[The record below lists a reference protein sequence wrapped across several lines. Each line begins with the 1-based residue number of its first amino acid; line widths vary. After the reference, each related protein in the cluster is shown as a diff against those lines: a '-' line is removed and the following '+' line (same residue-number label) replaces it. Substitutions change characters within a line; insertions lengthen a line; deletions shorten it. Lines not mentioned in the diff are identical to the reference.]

1 MFSTSLFS
9 YKPHP
14 CSYLATF
21 YWEIRFSICR
31 CFRKIAKSDYW
42 LRRVSPSVRPH
53 GTTRLPLDVFSWNFI
68 FEYFAKIYRE
78 DSNFHVSLTRAVS
91 ALREDIYTFLSCLA
105 HFLAWNISD
114 KSYVYWTVHHLDSW
128 VKRDQLDVTCFIIS
142 LLNA

>member
-1 MFSTSLFS
+1 MFSTLVFS

-21 YWEIRFSICR
+21 YWEIRFSIFR
-31 CFRKIAKSDYW
+31 CFRKIAKRNYW

-78 DSNFHVSLTRAVS
+78 NSNFHLSLTRVAS
-91 ALREDIYTFLSCLA
+91 TLHEDLYTFWSYLA
-105 HFLAWNISD
+105 HFLAWDISD
-114 KSYVYWTVHHLDSW
+114 KIY
-128 VKRDQLDVTCFIIS
+128 RGN
-142 LLNA
+142 LNTHFVFSNFFPKIVPFMRLRGRIF